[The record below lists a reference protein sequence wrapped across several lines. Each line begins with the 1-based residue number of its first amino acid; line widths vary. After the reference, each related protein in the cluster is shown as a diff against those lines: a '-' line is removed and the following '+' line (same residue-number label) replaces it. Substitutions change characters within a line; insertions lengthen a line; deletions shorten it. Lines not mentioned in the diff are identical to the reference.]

1 MGRYITELGQS
12 WSFGVSKIY
21 PYIILTGMVTLLSLL
36 ICSVPICKMG
46 AEQGILFQ
54 MPGKSCMEKTSW
66 GFENI
71 NPKFTVFILLLL

>member
-1 MGRYITELGQS
+1 MDRYITELGQS

-21 PYIILTGMVTLLSLL
+21 PYIILMGMMTLLSLL
-36 ICSVPICKMG
+36 ICNMG

-54 MPGKSCMEKTSW
+54 MLRRSCMEKISW

-71 NPKFTVFILLLL
+71 NPKFMGFIFLLL

>member
-12 WSFGVSKIY
+12 WSFGDSKIY
-21 PYIILTGMVTLLSLL
+21 PYIILMGMVTLLSLL

-54 MPGKSCMEKTSW
+54 MPGRTCMEKISW

-71 NPKFTVFILLLL
+71 KAQFTGFIFLLL